1 MRTYIRSLNL
11 PTEAQEWGFIL
22 AQKKTCYNGIY
33 PFKIFP
39 QKELRR
45 VEFEPLTVFYGGN
58 GSGKTTLLN
67 IIAEK
72 AGISRQ
78 SVFSGGA
85 FFEDYLYMC
94 ELETREIPSESQIL
108 TSDDVFDYLLNV
120 RNLNNGI
127 DVKREMIFE
136 DYYSRREVAMFFPQ
150 QARLK
155 SLNEFDDWKETAD
168 AMRKSSSAFVK
179 ARVMGNVSMFSNGE
193 SALRFLWIIL
203 RKMPSIC
210 WMNRKTVCP

>member
-1 MRTYIRSLNL
+1 M
-11 PTEAQEWGFIL
+11 
-22 AQKKTCYNGIY
+22 
-33 PFKIFP
+33 
-39 QKELRR
+39 
-45 VEFEPLTVFYGGN
+45 EFEPLTVFYGGN

-72 AGISRQ
+72 AGISRK

-85 FFEDYLYMC
+85 FFEDYLCMC
-94 ELETREIPSESQIL
+94 ELEARQIPSESQIL

-127 DVKREMIFE
+127 DIKREMIFE
-136 DYYSRREVAMFFPQ
+136 DFYARRKAEL
-150 QARLK
+150 RLK
-155 SLNEFDDWKETAD
+155 SLNEYDDWKETAD

-193 SALRFLWIIL
+193 SALRFFVDHIEENAVYLL
-203 RKMPSIC
+203 DEPENSLSIALQ
-210 WMNRKTVCP
+210 MELKEYLEISSRFSFFNSSK

>member
-1 MRTYIRSLNL
+1 MRTYIKSLSL
-11 PTEAQEWGFIL
+11 PTEAQEWQFIL

-39 QKELRR
+39 QKELKK

-78 SVFSGGA
+78 SVFSGGT
-85 FFEDYLYMC
+85 FFEDYLDLC
-94 ELETREIPSESQIL
+94 ELDARGIPKKSQML
-108 TSDDVFDYLLNV
+108 TSDDVFDYLLNL

-127 DVKREMIFE
+127 DAKREKIFE
-136 DYYSRREVAMFFPQ
+136 ELNARRNDPNRAQ
-150 QARLK
+150 LK
-155 SLNEFDDWKETAD
+155 SLKQYDDWKETAE
-168 AMRKSSSAFVK
+168 AMRKSSSAFVRS
-179 ARVMGNVSMFSNGE
+179 RVMDNVKMFSNGE
-193 SALRFLWIIL
+193 SALRFLYTTL
-203 RKMPSIC
+203 MKMLYIC
-210 WMNRKTVCP
+210 